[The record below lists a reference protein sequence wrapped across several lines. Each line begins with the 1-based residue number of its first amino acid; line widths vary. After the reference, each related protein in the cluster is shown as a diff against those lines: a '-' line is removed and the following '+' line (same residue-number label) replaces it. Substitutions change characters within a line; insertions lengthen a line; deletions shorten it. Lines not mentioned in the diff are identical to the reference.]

1 MLDAKRYF
9 YKFRNLENRIAER
22 VRNAVADFWVGE
34 TIDYSEVWEKLEKMM
49 KEG

>member
-1 MLDAKRYF
+1 MLDTKRYF

-22 VRNAVADFWVGE
+22 VKNAITDFWVGE
-34 TIDYSEVWEKLEKMM
+34 TTDYSEVWEKLEKMM

>member
-1 MLDAKRYF
+1 MLDVKKYF

-22 VRNAVADFWVGE
+22 AKNAALE
-34 TIDYSEVWEKLEKMM
+34 IITLNEIDYSEAWEKLEKMM

>member
-22 VRNAVADFWVGE
+22 ARSAALEFIDSND
-34 TIDYSEVWEKLEKMM
+34 IDYSDLWEKLERMLKD
-49 KEG
+49 E

>member
-22 VRNAVADFWVGE
+22 VKNAALELVTLNE
-34 TIDYSEVWEKLEKMM
+34 IDYSEAWEMLERMLKD
-49 KEG
+49 E